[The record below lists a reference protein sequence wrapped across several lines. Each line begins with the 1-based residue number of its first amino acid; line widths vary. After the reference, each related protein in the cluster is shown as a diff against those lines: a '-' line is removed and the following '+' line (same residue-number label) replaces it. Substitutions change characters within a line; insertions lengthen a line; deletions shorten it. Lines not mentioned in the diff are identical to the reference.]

1 MKTAPNGIVLIDK
14 EAGIT
19 SHDVVRRVRGVFGK
33 GRRFKVGHAG
43 TLDPF
48 ATGLLIVL
56 LGQATRLSNY
66 IMSGE
71 KVYDAVMRLGIE
83 TDTLDATGQTVS
95 TQPVPDFSDAQI
107 REKAAGFLGDLAQ
120 TPPAYSA
127 VKVGGRRAYELAR
140 EGVDV
145 HLRKRRVTVSVL
157 DIVWVQLPR
166 VALRIRCSAG
176 TYIRS
181 LAADL
186 GKALGPGAHLITLR
200 RIKSGRF
207 HVKDA
212 LNSQKLSQG
221 VRDLLGQRTLA
232 LRDAIPDIREIE
244 VDQGLARK
252 IRQGYQPE
260 MNELTNS
267 HGHSTERRIGVGWG
281 GKGFIK
287 LVSQGNLVAV
297 LTVTHGGGD
306 RHDRV
311 AIDKVFSD

>member
-1 MKTAPNGIVLIDK
+1 MPNGIVLIDK

-19 SHDVVRRVRGVFGK
+19 SHDVVKRVRRVLGR

-66 IMSGE
+66 IVSGE
-71 KVYDAVMRLGIE
+71 KIYDAVMRLGVE
-83 TDTLDATGQTVS
+83 TDTLDVTGRVVS
-95 TQPVPDFSDAQI
+95 EQVVPDFSAAHI
-107 REKAAGFLGDLAQ
+107 REKASDFLGHLEQ

-140 EGVDV
+140 EGVEV
-145 HLRKRRVTVSVL
+145 HLRKRKVSISAF
-157 DIVWVQLPR
+157 DIVWVQLPQI
-166 VALRIRCSAG
+166 ALRIRCSAG

-181 LAADL
+181 LASDL
-186 GKALGPGAHLITLR
+186 GKALGPGAHLLSLR

-212 LNSQKLSQG
+212 LISQRLSEG
-221 VRDLLGQRTLA
+221 VRNLLEQRSLP
-232 LRDAIPDIREIE
+232 LRDAIPDMSEIE
-244 VDQGLARK
+244 VDQGLAQK

-260 MNELTNS
+260 MNELKNS
-267 HGHSTERRIGVGWG
+267 HGQSAERKFGTEWG
-281 GKGFIK
+281 RGGFIK
-287 LVSQGNLVAV
+287 LVSQGKLVAV
-297 LTVTHGGGD
+297 LTVIHGGGD

-311 AIDKVFSD
+311 TIDKVFSG